1 MKRMIGILSLL
12 AAFTLF
18 CAAQPQSSSTSQITN
33 GPGVDN
39 ISANSAEVFWN
50 TTAPSGATIRYGTDE
65 DKLTETAQAPAGQ
78 TDHKVVLKGLQPGT
92 TYFFQVV
99 TTPAAGGYGPSAKSG
114 IGTFKT
120 KSKGGQ
126 DDQKY

>member
-1 MKRMIGILSLL
+1 MKRIIGVLSLL
-12 AAFTLF
+12 AAFSLF
-18 CAAQPQSSSTSQITN
+18 SAAQPQASPTSQITN

-39 ISANSAEVFWN
+39 ITTNSAEVFWN
-50 TTAPSGATIRYGTDE
+50 TSAPSGATIRYGTDE

-78 TDHKVVLKGLQPGT
+78 TDHKVVLKNLQPGT
-92 TYFFQVV
+92 TYFFQVI
-99 TTPAAGGYGPSAKSG
+99 TAQGAGSYSPAAKSG

-126 DDQKY
+126 DEQKY